1 MNSALPGAGQI
12 CAQLPQPW
20 QSYGETTMANLLP
33 SFTPMAGLDG

>member
-12 CAQLPQPW
+12 WAQLPQPW
-20 QSYGETTMANLLP
+20 QSYGEITMANLLP